1 MGVLTRLTSPL
12 LILTVWTA
20 CRLQQCG
27 REERG
32 AADIPVVVGMSVLG
46 VGLLVTL
53 FQVFEGRLVDIVHS
67 MFDQFAP

>member
-1 MGVLTRLTSPL
+1 MDVLTRLTSPL
-12 LILTVWTA
+12 LTPAVWAA
-20 CRLQQCG
+20 CRLQRCA